1 MEHFVITVYV
11 DSPSREAIDK
21 IMSAAAFAGKAGLD
35 VDVKNWIVDEDE
47 TPELHPGSEA
57 L

>member
-11 DSPSREAIDK
+11 DSPSREAVDK

-35 VDVKNWIVDEDE
+35 VNVKNWIVDEDE
-47 TPELHPGSEA
+47 TPELHPGGEV